1 MHWSN
6 LRSMVIAVCST
17 SIRVTDC
24 DADDVQ
30 RMLSQDGYL
39 RKLANRVQSHLPSK
53 RDGAIT
59 ALTALGNTQGAG
71 RRGVVVGRKLNAPML
86 VRAAVTEAIRAAK
99 TIHVLVA
106 RLNQKSTALAAASVL
121 AHLVRI
127 GKSPRWTLTRGLF
140 IHPFRQRMLL

>member
-39 RKLANRVQSHLPSK
+39 RKLANRVQGHLPSK

-71 RRGVVVGRKLNAPML
+71 RRGVVVGRKLNATNVSEGGCNGGHQGSENDPCPC
-86 VRAAVTEAIRAAK
+86 RPAQPEIDCACC
-99 TIHVLVA
+99 
-106 RLNQKSTALAAASVL
+106 
-121 AHLVRI
+121 RI
-127 GKSPRWTLTRGLF
+127 GAGASREDW
-140 IHPFRQRMLL
+140 